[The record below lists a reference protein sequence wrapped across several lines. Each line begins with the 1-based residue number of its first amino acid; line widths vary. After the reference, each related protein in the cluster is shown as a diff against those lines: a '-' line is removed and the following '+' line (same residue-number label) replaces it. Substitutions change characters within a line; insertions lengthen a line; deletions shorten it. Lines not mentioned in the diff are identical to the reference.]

1 MSIKSLLQLILLLLI
16 FIIIGGIYFLYFYSG
31 SSKKEV
37 MDFKNLNKIENDF
50 NQDQE
55 ILEENSRLD
64 IAKLENK
71 KKAKKIDPNK
81 TENEIKN
88 ITTNQVKEDQKKLK
102 NFTKDIEYVA
112 TNKNGDVYK
121 VLAKYGK
128 TNIDNNSILNL
139 EEVRGSITSK
149 EKSKIYISSDYA
161 NYNYANQESEFYSN
175 VVLKYDKKEINCDN
189 LELLIDDDVA
199 IAYNNV
205 VVKDDDMYIKAQK
218 ISFNL
223 VTKEIN
229 INSNDKVEIKSK

>member
-1 MSIKSLLQLILLLLI
+1 M
-16 FIIIGGIYFLYFYSG
+16 
-31 SSKKEV
+31 
-37 MDFKNLNKIENDF
+37 
-50 NQDQE
+50 
-55 ILEENSRLD
+55 
-64 IAKLENK
+64 
-71 KKAKKIDPNK
+71 
-81 TENEIKN
+81 
-88 ITTNQVKEDQKKLK
+88 K

>member
-1 MSIKSLLQLILLLLI
+1 M
-16 FIIIGGIYFLYFYSG
+16 
-31 SSKKEV
+31 
-37 MDFKNLNKIENDF
+37 
-50 NQDQE
+50 
-55 ILEENSRLD
+55 
-64 IAKLENK
+64 
-71 KKAKKIDPNK
+71 
-81 TENEIKN
+81 
-88 ITTNQVKEDQKKLK
+88 K

-128 TNIDNNSILNL
+128 TNIDNNNILNL
-139 EEVRGSITSK
+139 EKVRGSITSK
-149 EKSKIYISSDYA
+149 EKSEIYISSDYA
-161 NYNYANQESEFYSN
+161 NYNYSNQESEFYSN

-189 LELLIDDDVA
+189 LELLIDDDIA

>member
-1 MSIKSLLQLILLLLI
+1 M
-16 FIIIGGIYFLYFYSG
+16 
-31 SSKKEV
+31 
-37 MDFKNLNKIENDF
+37 KNL
-50 NQDQE
+50 
-55 ILEENSRLD
+55 
-64 IAKLENK
+64 
-71 KKAKKIDPNK
+71 
-81 TENEIKN
+81 
-88 ITTNQVKEDQKKLK
+88 
-102 NFTKDIEYVA
+102 TKDIEYVA

-149 EKSKIYISSDYA
+149 EKSKIYISSEYA
-161 NYNYANQESEFYSN
+161 NYNYANQESEFYGN

-229 INSNDKVEIKSK
+229 INSNDKIEIKSK